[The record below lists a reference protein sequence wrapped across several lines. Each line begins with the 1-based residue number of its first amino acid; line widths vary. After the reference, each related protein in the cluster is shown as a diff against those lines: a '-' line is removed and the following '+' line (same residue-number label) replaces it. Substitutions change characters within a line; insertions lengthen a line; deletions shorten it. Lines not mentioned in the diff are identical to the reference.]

1 MSAPPPSGGGFSLF
15 PNTST
20 VPRPPSRNQPT
31 RPRAATPQGR
41 PSISTEPTRAPT
53 PQGRPSISIDTSA
66 VPAPPPR
73 PPPPAAQ
80 TNPYIPAE
88 ANQATPPRVARQA
101 SIRRATSVREGKRR
115 EPSNN
120 PWQSALDARQPPISL
135 DTTVADHPQ
144 VETAPPLTVADV
156 PPRCET
162 ALSEARTLVHRSPSV
177 HSRSSIAKPPIAYTP
192 AGSSSTPSS
201 GTEYPIR
208 SIFPQYN
215 HEVPLDRQDYYPTQ
229 ANPVHLP
236 QSAINRPLYSPRMV
250 EQQPQSPP
258 LLRSPMLSPAAQ
270 VAGPA
275 GSTSK
280 WPGGNARVVEP
291 AVIPPVST
299 TEELRGLW
307 KVVNGWKASHLEG
320 RTFCMRL
327 TADRDGPPLYTLTSA
342 SAQPFYSLRL
352 DPTSASARVTLSR
365 YDPNK
370 PFKGNM
376 AISLTNGTGTPS
388 PRASSSSKFE
398 TKNEKHDAKHWQEVL
413 STALEPATRKQPP
426 GDGLVAELWPA
437 AAARLAADRAN
448 DATTVMLAEHE
459 CGRLVW
465 DADSGNHFLVHPA
478 LAMPFC
484 VTVERHAAP
493 YGNRTEY
500 TLEHVESPMHLGR
513 LTRDGS
519 GAGWLEVDTA
529 IAAKIDAVYLVD
541 VVVAALVL
549 VAHADDQ
556 FTIVE
561 TFEPPPV
568 IGDPAGSLS
577 SSRRDKRSSRG
588 SRASRRESKREEKE
602 RKRELSSISTA
613 TTNKKN
619 KKKPAKT
626 RMEQFEMD
634 IESQTSEFGKMA
646 DMKGGGGGDKEKIP
660 GLARGFIFLLTVT
673 FKCMIWCVTL
683 AFKALMAI
691 VSGLGKCL
699 GSNKL

>member
-41 PSISTEPTRAPT
+41 PSISTETPRAPT

-80 TNPYIPAE
+80 TNPYIPTAE
-88 ANQATPPRVARQA
+88 PSQ
-101 SIRRATSVREGKRR
+101 RR

-120 PWQSALDARQPPISL
+120 PWQSALDARQPPIAL
-135 DTTVADHPQ
+135 DTTVADHPSL
-144 VETAPPLTVADV
+144 EPAPPLTVADV

-201 GTEYPIR
+201 GPEHPIR

-215 HEVPLDRQDYYPTQ
+215 HDVPLDRQDYYPTQ
-229 ANPVHLP
+229 ASPVHLP

-250 EQQPQSPP
+250 EQPRSPP

-270 VAGPA
+270 

-280 WPGGNARVVEP
+280 WPGGNARAPEP

-320 RTFCMRL
+320 RTFCMRMN
-327 TADRDGPPLYTLTSA
+327 AERDGPPLYTLTSA
-342 SAQPFYSLRL
+342 SSQPFYSLRL

-376 AISLTNGTGTPS
+376 AMSLTNGTGTPS

-398 TKNEKHDAKHWQEVL
+398 SKNDKHDAKHWQEVL
-413 STALEPATRKQPP
+413 STALEPVTRKQPP
-426 GDGLVAELWPA
+426 GDGLVAELWPTA
-437 AAARLAADRAN
+437 AAKLALDRAN

-484 VTVERHAAP
+484 VTVERNAA

-561 TFEPPPV
+561 TFEPPPL
-568 IGDPAGSLS
+568 IGEPGGSLS

-588 SRASRRESKREEKE
+588 SRASRRESKRESKREEKE
-602 RKRELSSISTA
+602 RKRELKISSA
-613 TTNKKN
+613 NNKKT
-619 KKKPAKT
+619 KPAKS

-646 DMKGGGGGDKEKIP
+646 DMKGGGDKEKMP